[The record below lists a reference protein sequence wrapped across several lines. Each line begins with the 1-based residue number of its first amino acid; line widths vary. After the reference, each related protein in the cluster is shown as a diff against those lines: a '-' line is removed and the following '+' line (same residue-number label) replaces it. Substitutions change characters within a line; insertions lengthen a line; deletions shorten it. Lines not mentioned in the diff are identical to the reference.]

1 MKKSASLCFSY
12 RKKFYFCTRNRRNG
26 GERERGVREF
36 FESLKASK
44 RKEVRRRRVAGRI
57 RNTSVARESGRG
69 AGPEKTEKNKKVNN
83 TKKSLI
89 LAQDER

>member
-1 MKKSASLCFSY
+1 MLFVSEKVLLLHPQS
-12 RKKFYFCTRNRRNG
+12 TERRG
-26 GERERGVREF
+26 ARRGVREF

-57 RNTSVARESGRG
+57 RNTSVARVSGRG
-69 AGPEKTEKNKKVNN
+69 AGPEKTEKKKKVNN